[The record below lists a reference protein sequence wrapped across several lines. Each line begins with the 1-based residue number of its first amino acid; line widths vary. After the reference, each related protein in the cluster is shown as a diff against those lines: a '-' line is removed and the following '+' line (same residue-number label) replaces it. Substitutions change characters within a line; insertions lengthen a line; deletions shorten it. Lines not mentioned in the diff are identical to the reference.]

1 MQRVYILLLHCL
13 PVPSPLIIVPKL
25 LLCLKKNFPPLLRWP
40 PQPQYTPRM
49 GNYDCLLHNRR
60 PAWFIRFRSRMK
72 SVYDTAHVFGRVI
85 KNSVW
90 RVRRYFNVTLALL
103 SDQSGSH
110 ISPTSHLFRILS
122 ASNAPGWFF
131 FGYFSAREKCFSYS
145 DFAHQIF
152 AFQ

>member
-1 MQRVYILLLHCL
+1 
-13 PVPSPLIIVPKL
+13 
-25 LLCLKKNFPPLLRWP
+25 
-40 PQPQYTPRM
+40 
-49 GNYDCLLHNRR
+49 
-60 PAWFIRFRSRMK
+60 MK

-122 ASNAPGWFF
+122 ASNAPGCFF
-131 FGYFSAREKCFSYS
+131 SDILARERNAFRTLISRIKYLRFNKSLAKLS
-145 DFAHQIF
+145 FEKDFHHQKSENS
-152 AFQ
+152 